1 MSVKEVKIAQPN
13 DTMLEFEIR
22 AKEDIDTTIVKS
34 FAMSMT
40 KMKMALLMMVF
51 WKGFKIGNY
60 YTQHV
65 ILPS

>member
-1 MSVKEVKIAQPN
+1 MKEVKIAQPN

-51 WKGFKIGNY
+51 
-60 YTQHV
+60 
-65 ILPS
+65 